1 MTKTLYLMRH
11 GQILFNKRYRLQGW
25 CDAPLTPLEIY
36 QAQEAGQYFKD
47 AGIVFDDAAYS

>member
-11 GQILFNKRYRLQGW
+11 GQILFNKRYRIQAW

-36 QAQEAGQYFKD
+36 PAQEAGQYFKD